1 MGMGIRKSRSK
12 RKLEG
17 TEGVSRPLVLWDEA
31 TWSHCHGHLIRRPT
45 GHMTFRQKNARFWHI
60 FAKCERTFA
69 RCGVFT
75 LRSRFCKRCVP
86 FGKAKEVGLLWE
98 FAKVAQKGNS
108 TILDTSL
115 ANYQRGEDFVSL
127 FER

>member
-1 MGMGIRKSRSK
+1 MK
-12 RKLEG
+12 
-17 TEGVSRPLVLWDEA
+17 A
-31 TWSHCHGHLIRRPT
+31 TCRHCHGHLVYATDRSHDISTEKCTILAHLYEMR
-45 GHMTFRQKNARFWHI
+45 KNICKMWRFY
-60 FAKCERTFA
+60 FMVALSQEVCT
-69 RCGVFT
+69 
-75 LRSRFCKRCVP
+75 